1 MDHYS
6 ENGNIRT
13 IENDDE
19 NFVWHRDAEN
29 RRVTLIEGNNW
40 YLQMANTLPKLLK
53 KDEEVFIEKEK
64 WHRVF
69 CHDSDLNN
77 SLIIQVIKLEENNDH
92 SH

>member
-1 MDHYS
+1 MDHHYS
-6 ENGNIRT
+6 EDGNIRT

-64 WHRVF
+64 F
-69 CHDSDLNN
+69 
-77 SLIIQVIKLEENNDH
+77 
-92 SH
+92 

>member
-29 RRVTLIEGNNW
+29 RRVTLMKGNNW

-53 KDEEVFIEKEK
+53 KNEEVFIEKEK
-64 WHRVF
+64 WHRVL
-69 CHDSDLNN
+69 CPDSNRDN
-77 SLIIQVIKLEENNDH
+77 SLIIQVIKLEEKDDH

>member
-6 ENGNIRT
+6 EDGNIRT

-29 RRVTLIEGNNW
+29 RRVTLMKGNNW

-53 KDEEVFIEKEK
+53 KNEEVFIEKEK
-64 WHRVF
+64 WHVVSALVERRR
-69 CHDSDLNN
+69 DSL
-77 SLIIQVIKLEENNDH
+77 
-92 SH
+92 

>member
-6 ENGNIRT
+6 EDGNIRT

-53 KDEEVFIEKEK
+53 KDEEVLIEKEK

-69 CHDSDLNN
+69 CHDSDLDN
-77 SLIIQVIKLEENNDH
+77 SLIIQVIKLEEKDDY